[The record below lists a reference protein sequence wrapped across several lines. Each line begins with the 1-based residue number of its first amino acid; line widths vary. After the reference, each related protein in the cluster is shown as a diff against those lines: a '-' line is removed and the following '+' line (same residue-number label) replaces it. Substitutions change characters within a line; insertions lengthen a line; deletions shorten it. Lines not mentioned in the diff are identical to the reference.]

1 MVRATAIEGP
11 TRPLRVGMV
20 GGGRDAFIGAV
31 HRMALRLDD
40 LIRLEAGALSADPD
54 NARLSGADL
63 RLSPDRVY
71 LDYREMAA
79 RESVRPDGIEAVLR
93 VFNEDIEVA
102 ILVENAGG
110 ARRREFHEDRG
121 ARICILA
128 GRRPPKPDTF
138 EADGSTAELNKPLAD
153 GAGHTFSTA
162 PSARAQ
168 KSWVRIS
175 MPRRQIS
182 RP

>member
-1 MVRATAIEGP
+1 MKASAFRATKSRHCGTRARGKDINRRRVRAAI
-11 TRPLRVGMV
+11 
-20 GGGRDAFIGAV
+20 A
-31 HRMALRLDD
+31 H
-40 LIRLEAGALSADPD
+40 
-54 NARLSGADL
+54 ADL
-63 RLSPDRVY
+63 DQNVGWCL
-71 LDYREMAA
+71 
-79 RESVRPDGIEAVLR
+79 LR